1 MKSLLKFRRRVP
13 EKLPSLT
20 ILDVND
26 APAVSFPGEV
36 IENLRYMIT
45 RLDQKGEL
53 PVSLSI
59 VAALRQE
66 GVTWLSQALAATIA
80 NDLMA
85 RLCVV
90 ELNWWWPSTS
100 PLVPPDNPGLAA
112 VIAREASLDDVIVS
126 TGWPNLSLLPAGDM
140 PRENRPVVARS
151 LTLKDI
157 LKELSQRFDYLIL
170 DIPAI
175 LATNDAIPLAAL
187 GAACCLVI
195 RQGVTSVEDVRLA
208 LDDIAHLKILGTVLN
223 RVQLS
228 TPARLVKLISTK

>member
-1 MKSLLKFRRRVP
+1 VP
-13 EKLPSLT
+13 ERLPSLT
-20 ILDVND
+20 IRDAND
-26 APAVSFPGEV
+26 APAVSFPGEL

-45 RLDQKGEL
+45 RLGQRGEL
-53 PVSLSI
+53 PTTLSM

-66 GVTWLSQALAATIA
+66 GVTSLSLALAATIA

-100 PLVPPDNPGLAA
+100 PLVSPGNRGLAA
-112 VIAREASLDDVIVS
+112 VIANEAGLDEVIVS

-140 PRENRPVVARS
+140 PRDNRPVVARS
-151 LTLKDI
+151 LALKDT

-187 GAACCLVI
+187 GSASCLVI

-208 LDDIAHLKILGTVLN
+208 LDDIAQLKILGTVLN
-223 RVQLS
+223 RAKLS
-228 TPARLVKLISTK
+228 TPPRLVKLISTR